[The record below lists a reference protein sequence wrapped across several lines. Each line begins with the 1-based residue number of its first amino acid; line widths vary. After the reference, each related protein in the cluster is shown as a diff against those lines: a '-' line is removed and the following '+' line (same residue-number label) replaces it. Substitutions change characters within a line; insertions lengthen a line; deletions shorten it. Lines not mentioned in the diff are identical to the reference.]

1 MSDNARTVRP
11 LKLSLSGFT
20 CFKEP
25 LELDFAGLELFAIIG
40 QTGAG
45 KSSILDAITY
55 ALFGETSRLGSKGL
69 EALVSLGASSMYA
82 VLEFEASDG
91 RCYRVSR
98 VRSKRA
104 SEKALRFELMEGSRV
119 STVAEGVKIKDV
131 ENAIVRVVGLDF
143 AGFTR
148 AILLPQG
155 EFDRFLRG
163 NAADRR
169 NLLKGLL
176 GLERFEAMM
185 KRAGEIAGDAK
196 GRLSALQS
204 LLHDAAGVTPDALEV
219 QHSSLERTRVELSA
233 ERVALEA
240 QRSEVEA
247 ARIVQKIG
255 LDLSTVTRDLEAWQ
269 GRAEEVSVARE
280 RVTKA
285 RRVAAVLP
293 VLASYERAAKLELS
307 AQSDLEKRELV
318 LAQLR
323 QRHAVALEQ
332 QQRAVEDALEI
343 VELDVSIVDLN
354 KAKPALE
361 RLRAIGGTLRD
372 ADPRQTWVEA
382 RFAQLEGLRNQVTL
396 LKRLHK
402 DVREASSQRVAG
414 EREASL
420 AAQAIEATAA
430 QLEGL
435 KTEGTQISASEKTLE
450 TALTAARLEGLV
462 AQVVQGLEIGDPCPV
477 CGEPLTAIPDAGHS
491 DVPQLEAQLKATRG
505 QLLEL
510 RGQYKAGQETAKNH
524 AQNLEKIKRLQAEL
538 ETRSASSQAE
548 LAALEREFTSAIG
561 ATDDPISAVQDARAA
576 LIAGLAAEVA
586 ALTGGQDIEP
596 QLIALGKK
604 KRQLEDAQRSAEKAM
619 SDARAGLEAGNT
631 GLESASALLTERRS
645 EASELKADLET
656 ALQKAGCA
664 TPLEARAAALS
675 DDEVQRLENFERECN
690 NQLHSLK
697 TRALELRGA
706 LNGQTPLSS
715 EAFADLETKLRDLE
729 TQVLTLNRCEAQL
742 QQIIA
747 DLQTRL
753 RDKNRLT
760 AEAATLETRF
770 DVYAA
775 LAQDLKGNQFQ
786 DYLLAQV
793 QRDLLTRASFVMR
806 QITHDRYTLTL
817 EDGEF
822 CVQDAWNGMESRS
835 VKTLS
840 GGESFI
846 ASLSLALALSDY
858 LAGSK
863 ALGALF
869 LDEGFGTL
877 DSEALDAVTLVLE
890 TLNTTGR
897 TVGVITHVPS
907 LAERLPNRLMVEKAQ
922 GSSRAY
928 WTD

>member
-1 MSDNARTVRP
+1 MRP

-98 VRSKRA
+98 VWSKRA

-185 KRAGEIAGDAK
+185 KRANEIAGDAK

-204 LLHDAAGVTPDALEV
+204 LLHDAANVTPDALEV
-219 QHSSLERTRVELSA
+219 QHTTLERTRAELESARFTLEGQRVE
-233 ERVALEA
+233 V
-240 QRSEVEA
+240 QA
-247 ARIVQKIG
+247 ARAVQKIG
-255 LDLSTVTRDLEAWQ
+255 LDLGAVTRDLEAWQ

-343 VELDVSIVDLN
+343 VELDVSIADLN

-372 ADPRQTWVEA
+372 ADPRGVWNEA

-402 DVREASSQRVAG
+402 DVRETSSQRVAG

-435 KTEGTQISASEKTLE
+435 KTEGTQISAAEKTLE
-450 TALTAARLEGLV
+450 TALAAARLEGLV

-619 SDARAGLEAGNT
+619 FDARAGLEAGNT

-675 DDEVQRLENFERECN
+675 DDEVQRLENFEREYN

-697 TRALELRGA
+697 TRALELREA
-706 LNGQTPLSS
+706 LNGQTPLSH
-715 EAFADLETKLRDLE
+715 EDFAALEVDLRDLE
-729 TQVLTLNRCEAQL
+729 TQVLTLNRSEAQL

>member
-1 MSDNARTVRP
+1 MRP

-55 ALFGETSRLGSKGL
+55 ALFGETARLGSKGL

-91 RCYRVSR
+91 RIYRVSR
-98 VRSKRA
+98 VWSRRA
-104 SEKALRFELMEGSRV
+104 SEKALRFELLEGSRV
-119 STVAEGVKIKDV
+119 STVAEGVKIKDL
-131 ENAIVRVVGLDF
+131 EAAIINVVGLDF

-176 GLERFEAMM
+176 GLERFEMMM
-185 KRAGEIAGDAK
+185 KRAGEIASDAK

-204 LLHDAAGVTPDALEV
+204 LLHDAANVTPDALEV
-219 QHSSLERTRVELSA
+219 QHATLERTRVELESA
-233 ERVALEA
+233 RIALSGQRVT
-240 QRSEVEA
+240 VEA
-247 ARIVQKIG
+247 ARGVRKIG
-255 LDLSTVTRDLEAWQ
+255 AELSTATRDFETWQ
-269 GRAEEVSVARE
+269 GRAEEVSIARE
-280 RVTKA
+280 RTTKA

-293 VLASYERAAKLELS
+293 VMTSYERAAKLEGN

-323 QRHAVALEQ
+323 GRHANALEG
-332 QQRAVEDALEI
+332 QQRAVEAALEI
-343 VELDVSIVDLN
+343 VDLDVSIADLN

-361 RLRAIGGTLRD
+361 RLRAVGGGLRD
-372 ADPRQTWVEA
+372 ADPRQTWNEA

-402 DVREASSQRVAG
+402 DVRDAASQRVAG
-414 EREASL
+414 EREA
-420 AAQAIEATAA
+420 AQATKAIADTTA
-430 QLEGL
+430 QLEAL
-435 KTEGTQISASEKTLE
+435 KTEGTQIGAAEKTLE
-450 TALTAARLEGLV
+450 AALSAARLEGLV

-491 DVPQLEAQLKATRG
+491 DVPNLEAELKVARG

-510 RGQYKAGQETAKNH
+510 RGQYKATQETAKNH
-524 AQNLEKIKRLQAEL
+524 ALNLEKIKRLQTEL
-538 ETRSASSQAE
+538 ETRSASLTTE
-548 LAALEREFTSAIG
+548 LTALEREFEAAIG
-561 ATDDPISAVQDARAA
+561 ASDDPISAVQDARAG
-576 LIAGLAAEVA
+576 LIAGLAAKVA
-586 ALTGGQDIEP
+586 ALTNGVDIEA

-604 KRQLEDAQRSAEKAM
+604 KRQLEDAQRSADKAM
-619 SDARAGLEAGNT
+619 SDARASLEAGIQ
-631 GLESASALLTERRS
+631 GLESAAALLTERRS
-645 EASELKADLET
+645 EASELSADLET
-656 ALQKAGCA
+656 ALRKAGCA
-664 TPLEARAAALS
+664 TALEARAAALS
-675 DDEVQRLENFERECN
+675 DDELQRLEHFEREYTT
-690 NQLHSLK
+690 QLHSLK
-697 TRALELRGA
+697 ARTLELREA
-706 LNGQTPLSS
+706 LNGQTPLSNTD
-715 EAFADLETKLRDLE
+715 FADLENNLRDCE
-729 TQVLTLNRCEAQL
+729 TQVLTLNRSEAQL
-742 QQIIA
+742 QQVIA

-760 AEAATLETRF
+760 GEAATLETRF

-877 DSEALDAVTLVLE
+877 DSDALDAVTLVLE

>member
-1 MSDNARTVRP
+1 MRP

-55 ALFGETSRLGSKGL
+55 ALFGETARLGSKGL

-98 VRSKRA
+98 VWSRRA
-104 SEKALRFELMEGSRV
+104 SEKALRFELLEGTRA

-131 ENAIVRVVGLDF
+131 ENAIVAVVGLDF

-185 KRAGEIAGDAK
+185 KRAGEIAGEAK

-204 LLHDAAGVTPDALEV
+204 LLQDAANVTPDALEV
-219 QHSSLERTRVELSA
+219 QHLALEGTRVELSA
-233 ERVALEA
+233 ARVALGA
-240 QRSEVEA
+240 QRTAVEA
-247 ARIVQKIG
+247 ARGVQKIG
-255 LDLSTVTRDLEAWQ
+255 LELDTVTRDLEIWQ

-293 VLASYERAAKLELS
+293 VLASFERAAKLEGI
-307 AQSDLEKRELV
+307 AQSDLEKRELT
-318 LAQLR
+318 LTQLR
-323 QRHAVALEQ
+323 QRHATALEG
-332 QQRAVEDALEI
+332 QQRAVEAGLEI
-343 VELDVSIVDLN
+343 VDLDVSIADLN
-354 KAKPALE
+354 QAKPALE
-361 RLRAIGGTLRD
+361 RLRAIGGGLHD
-372 ADPRQTWVEA
+372 ADPRQSWNET
-382 RFAQLEGLRNQVTL
+382 RFARLEGLRNQVTL

-402 DVREASSQRVAG
+402 DVREASSQRVAA
-414 EREASL
+414 EREAGL
-420 AAQAIEATAA
+420 ASKAIAETAA
-430 QLEGL
+430 RLEAL
-435 KTEGTQISASEKTLE
+435 KTEGTQISAAEKTLE
-450 TALTAARLEGLV
+450 ADLSAARLEGLV

-477 CGEPLTAIPDAGHS
+477 CGEPLQRIPDAGHS
-491 DVPQLEAQLKATRG
+491 DVPRLEAQLKAARE

-510 RGQYKAGQETAKNH
+510 RGQYKAAQETAKNH
-524 AQNLEKIKRLQAEL
+524 AQNLAKIKTLQAEL
-538 ETRSASSQAE
+538 QTRNTSLTAE
-548 LAALEREFTSAIG
+548 LAGLEREFASVIG
-561 ATDDPISAVQDARAA
+561 ATDDPVSAVQDARAA

-586 ALTGGQDIEP
+586 ALTGGVDIEP
-596 QLIALGKK
+596 QLVALGQH
-604 KRQLEDAQRSAEKAM
+604 KRQLEDAQRSADKAM
-619 SDARAGLEAGNT
+619 SDARAGLEAGIA
-631 GLESASALLTERRS
+631 GLESANALLTERRN
-645 EASELKADLET
+645 EASELKADLEI

-664 TPLEARAAALS
+664 TPLEARGAALS
-675 DDEVQRLENFERECN
+675 DDEVQRLESFEREYN
-690 NQLHSLK
+690 NRLHNLK
-697 TRALELRGA
+697 TRTLELREA
-706 LNGQTPLSS
+706 LAGQTPLSNQDFAALEINLREL
-715 EAFADLETKLRDLE
+715 EA
-729 TQVLTLNRCEAQL
+729 QVLNLNRSEAQL

-753 RDKNRLT
+753 REKNRLT

-806 QITHDRYTLTL
+806 QITSDRYTLTL
-817 EDGEF
+817 NDGEF

>member
-1 MSDNARTVRP
+1 MRP

-98 VRSKRA
+98 VWSRRA
-104 SEKALRFELMEGSRV
+104 SEKALRFELLEGSRV

-131 ENAIVRVVGLDF
+131 ESAIVSVVGLDF

-176 GLERFEAMM
+176 GLERFEMMM

-204 LLHDAAGVTPDALEV
+204 LLQDAAGVTSDALEV
-219 QHSSLERTRVELSA
+219 QHSSLEETRIALSA
-233 ERVALEA
+233 ARSGLEGQRV
-240 QRSEVEA
+240 EVEA
-247 ARIVQKIG
+247 ARAVQKIG
-255 LDLSTVTRDLEAWQ
+255 LDLGTATRDLEVWQ
-269 GRAEEVSVARE
+269 GRAAQVSVARE

-293 VLASYERAAKLELS
+293 VLASFERAAKLEGN
-307 AQSDLEKRELV
+307 AQSDLEKREML
-318 LAQLR
+318 LTQLR
-323 QRHAVALEQ
+323 GRHADALEG
-332 QQRAVEDALEI
+332 QQRAVEAALEI
-343 VELDVSIVDLN
+343 VDLDVSIADLN
-354 KAKPALE
+354 QAKPALE
-361 RLRAIGGTLRD
+361 RLRAVGGTLRD
-372 ADPRQTWVEA
+372 ADPHQTWNEA

-402 DVREASSQRVAG
+402 DVRDASSQRVAG
-414 EREASL
+414 EREA
-420 AAQAIEATAA
+420 AQATKAIEATTA
-430 QLEGL
+430 QLEAL
-435 KTEGTQISASEKTLE
+435 KTEGMQIGASEKTLE

-477 CGEPLTAIPDAGHS
+477 CGDPLTVIPDAGHS
-491 DVPQLEAQLKATRG
+491 KVPQLEAQLKATRE

-510 RGQYKAGQETAKNH
+510 RGQYKATQETAKNH

-538 ETRSASSQAE
+538 ETRSSALSAE
-548 LAALEREFTSAIG
+548 LAALEREFKNAIG
-561 ATDDPISAVQDARAA
+561 ATDDSVSAVQDARAA

-586 ALTGGQDIEP
+586 ALTGGADIEG

-604 KRQLEDAQRSAEKAM
+604 KRQLEDAQRSADKAM
-619 SDARAGLEAGNT
+619 SEARAGLEAGIA
-631 GLESASALLTERRS
+631 GLESAAALLTERRS

-664 TPLEARAAALS
+664 TAPEARAAALG
-675 DDEVQRLENFERECN
+675 DDELQRLEGFEREYN

-697 TRALELRGA
+697 TRTLELREA

-715 EAFADLETKLRDLE
+715 EAFTALETNLRDLE
-729 TQVLTLNRCEAQL
+729 TQVLTLNRSEAQL

-760 AEAATLETRF
+760 SEAATLETRF

-786 DYLLAQV
+786 DYLLGQV
-793 QRDLLTRASFVMR
+793 QRDLLTRASHVMR

>member
-1 MSDNARTVRP
+1 MLGTVRP

-25 LELDFAGLELFAIIG
+25 LVLDFAGLELFAIIG

-55 ALFGETSRLGSKGL
+55 ALFGETARLGSKGL

-91 RCYRVSR
+91 RVYRVSR
-98 VRSKRA
+98 VWSKRA
-104 SEKALRFELMEGSRV
+104 SEKALRFELLEGSRV

-185 KRAGEIAGDAK
+185 KRANEIAGEAK

-204 LLHDAAGVTPDALEV
+204 LLQDAASVTPDALEL
-219 QHSSLERTRVELSA
+219 QHNSLEGTRIELSA
-233 ERVALEA
+233 ARVALET
-240 QRSEVEA
+240 QRVEVQA
-247 ARIVQKIG
+247 ARAVQKIG
-255 LDLSTVTRDLEAWQ
+255 LDLATVTRDLQTWQ
-269 GRAEEVSVARE
+269 GRAEEVSLTRE
-280 RVTKA
+280 RTTKA

-293 VLASYERAAKLELS
+293 VLASHERATKLEAG
-307 AQSDLEKRELV
+307 AQSEVEKRELV

-323 QRHAVALEQ
+323 QRHATALEQ
-332 QQRAVEDALEI
+332 QQRAVENALEI
-343 VELDVSIVDLN
+343 VDLEVSIADLN
-354 KAKPALE
+354 QAKPALE
-361 RLRAIGGTLRD
+361 RLRAVGGTLRD
-372 ADPRQTWVEA
+372 ADPRQTWNEA
-382 RFAQLEGLRNQVTL
+382 RFAKLEGLRNQVTL

-402 DVREASSQRVAG
+402 DVRDAGSQRVAF
-414 EREASL
+414 EREA
-420 AAQAIEATAA
+420 AQATKAMADTAA
-430 QLEGL
+430 QLEQL
-435 KTEGTQISASEKTLE
+435 KIDGTQISASEKNLE
-450 TALTAARLEGLV
+450 TALSAARLEGLV

-477 CGEPLTAIPDAGHS
+477 CNEPLTMIPDAGHS

-510 RGQYKAGQETAKNH
+510 RGQYKAAQETQKNH
-524 AQNLEKIKRLQAEL
+524 AQNLDKIKRLQAEL
-538 ETRSASSQAE
+538 ETRSASLAAE

-586 ALTGGQDIEP
+586 TLTGGVDIEP
-596 QLIALGKK
+596 QLVALGKR
-604 KRQLEDAQRSAEKAM
+604 KRQLEDAQRSADKAM
-619 SDARAGLEAGNT
+619 SDARASLEAGNT
-631 GLESASALLTERRS
+631 GLESAFLLLTERRN

-675 DDEVQRLENFERECN
+675 DDELQRLEGFEREYN
-690 NQLHSLK
+690 NRLHSLK
-697 TRALELRGA
+697 TRALELREA
-706 LNGQTPLSS
+706 LNGQTPLST
-715 EAFADLETKLRDLE
+715 EDFADLETNLRELE
-729 TQVLTLNRCEAQL
+729 TQVLTLNRTEAQL
-742 QQIIA
+742 QQIIT

-806 QITHDRYTLTL
+806 QITSDRYTLTL

-822 CVQDAWNGMESRS
+822 CVQDAWNGQESRS

>member
-1 MSDNARTVRP
+1 MRP
-11 LKLSLSGFT
+11 LKLSVSGFT

-55 ALFGETSRLGSKGL
+55 ALFGETARLGSKGL

-91 RCYRVSR
+91 RIYRVSR
-98 VRSKRA
+98 VWSRRA
-104 SEKALRFELMEGSRV
+104 SEKALRFELLEGSRV
-119 STVAEGVKIKDV
+119 STVAEGVKIKDL
-131 ENAIVRVVGLDF
+131 EAAIIAVVGLDF

-176 GLERFEAMM
+176 GLERFEMMM
-185 KRAGEIAGDAK
+185 KRAGEIASDAK

-204 LLHDAAGVTPDALEV
+204 LLYDAAHVTPDALEV
-219 QHSSLERTRVELSA
+219 QHTTLERTRAELVSA
-233 ERVALEA
+233 RVALEG
-240 QRSEVEA
+240 QRVTVEA
-247 ARIVQKIG
+247 ARGVRKIG
-255 LDLSTVTRDLEAWQ
+255 AELSIVTRDFETWQ
-269 GRAEEVSVARE
+269 GRAEEVSLARE

-293 VLASYERAAKLELS
+293 VLASCERAAKLEGS

-318 LAQLR
+318 LTQLR
-323 QRHAVALEQ
+323 QRHANALEV
-332 QQRAVEDALEI
+332 QQRAVEAALEI
-343 VELDVSIVDLN
+343 VDLDVSIADLN

-361 RLRAIGGTLRD
+361 RLRAVGGTLRD
-372 ADPRQTWVEA
+372 ADPRQTWNEA

-402 DVREASSQRVAG
+402 DVREAGSQRVAG
-414 EREASL
+414 EREAG
-420 AAQAIEATAA
+420 QATKAIHATTA
-430 QLEGL
+430 QLETL
-435 KTEGTQISASEKTLE
+435 KSEGTQISGSEKTLE
-450 TALTAARLEGLV
+450 AALSAARLEGLV
-462 AQVVQGLEIGDPCPV
+462 AQVVQGLEIGDACPV
-477 CGEPLTAIPDAGHS
+477 CGEALTAIPDAGHS
-491 DVPQLEAQLKATRG
+491 DVPQLEAELKATRG

-510 RGQYKAGQETAKNH
+510 RGQYKATQETAKNH
-524 AQNLEKIKRLQAEL
+524 AQNLEKIKRLQTEL
-538 ETRSASSQAE
+538 ETRSASLSAE
-548 LAALEREFTSAIG
+548 LTSLEREFTSAIG
-561 ATDDPISAVQDARAA
+561 ATEDPISAVQDARAA

-586 ALTGGQDIEP
+586 ALTGGAEIEP
-596 QLIALGKK
+596 QLLALGKR
-604 KRQLEDAQRSAEKAM
+604 KRQLEDAQRGADKAM
-619 SDARAGLEAGNT
+619 SDARAGLEAGIA
-631 GLESASALLTERRS
+631 GLDGASALLSERRS

-656 ALQKAGCA
+656 ALEKAGCA
-664 TPLEARAAALS
+664 TALEARAAALS
-675 DDEVQRLENFERECN
+675 DDELQRLESFEREYTER
-690 NQLHSLK
+690 LHSLK
-697 TRALELRGA
+697 SRTLELREA

-729 TQVLTLNRCEAQL
+729 TQVLTLNRSEAQL
-742 QQIIA
+742 QQIIS

-760 AEAATLETRF
+760 GEAATLETRF

-793 QRDLLTRASFVMR
+793 QRDLLTRASHVMR
-806 QITHDRYTLTL
+806 QVTHDRYTLTL

-877 DSEALDAVTLVLE
+877 DSDALDAVTLVLE